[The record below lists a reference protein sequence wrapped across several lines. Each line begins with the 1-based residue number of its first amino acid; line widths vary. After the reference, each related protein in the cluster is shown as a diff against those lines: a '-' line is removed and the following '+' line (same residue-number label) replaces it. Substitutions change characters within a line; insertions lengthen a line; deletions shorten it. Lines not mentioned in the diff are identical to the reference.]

1 MPSASAYVL
10 QLAAHGRLHF
20 TTDEAVAAMSTS
32 LPAAR
37 ASLRRLQAKG
47 DIAAPHRGFHIIL
60 PPEYRSLGCLPADQF
75 IPQLMQHLREPYYVA
90 LLSAAE
96 LHGAAHQRPQGFQV
110 MVRINRRAIVCGL
123 VRVQFVARKDLE
135 YTPVIEKN
143 TPRGLLR
150 VSSPEAT
157 ALEIVGY
164 AEHCGGLDNVA
175 SVLSELVEA
184 IDPQKMVAAAAL
196 CPIAW
201 AQRLGYLLDLGGHNM
216 LADVLNP
223 HVQQHAHV
231 VAPLVRA
238 MTSVGAERVARW
250 KLAANVS
257 VEPEQ

>member
-1 MPSASAYVL
+1 MLSASAYVL
-10 QLAAHGRLHF
+10 QLAARGQLHF
-20 TTDEAVAAMSTS
+20 TTNEAVAAMGTS
-32 LPAAR
+32 LQAAS

-47 DIAAPHRGFHIIL
+47 AIATPHRGFHVIV

-96 LHGAAHQRPQGFQV
+96 LHGAAHQRPQAFQV
-110 MVRINRRAIVCGL
+110 MVRVNRRAIVCGL
-123 VRVQFVARKDLE
+123 VHVQFIARKDLE
-135 YTPVIEKN
+135 RTPVIEKN

-184 IDPQKMVAAAAL
+184 IDPQQVVAAAAL

-201 AQRLGYLLDLGGHNM
+201 SQRLGYLLDIGGHTK
-216 LADVLNP
+216 LADVLNA

-238 MTSVGAERVARW
+238 VPFAGAERIARW

>member
-1 MPSASAYVL
+1 M
-10 QLAAHGRLHF
+10 
-20 TTDEAVAAMSTS
+20 
-32 LPAAR
+32 
-37 ASLRRLQAKG
+37 
-47 DIAAPHRGFHIIL
+47 
-60 PPEYRSLGCLPADQF
+60 
-75 IPQLMQHLREPYYVA
+75 
-90 LLSAAE
+90 
-96 LHGAAHQRPQGFQV
+96 
-110 MVRINRRAIVCGL
+110 CGL
-123 VRVQFVARKDLE
+123 VRVQFVARKDLDCI
-135 YTPVIEKN
+135 PVIEKN

-184 IDPQKMVAAAAL
+184 IDPQKIVEAAAL

-201 AQRLGYLLDLGGHNM
+201 AQRLGYLLDIGGHSK

-250 KLAANVS
+250 KLTANVS
-257 VEPEQ
+257 VEPDP